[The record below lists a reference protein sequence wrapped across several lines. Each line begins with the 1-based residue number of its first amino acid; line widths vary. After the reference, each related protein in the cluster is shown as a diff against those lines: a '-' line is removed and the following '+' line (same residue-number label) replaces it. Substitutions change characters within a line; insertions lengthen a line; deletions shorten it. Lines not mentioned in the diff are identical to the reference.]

1 MIPISASIVTFCLS
15 VLKIGEIASSI
26 PHKVAMIKKYSN
38 RCENTK
44 LEVLKWKAY
53 FLLHT

>member
-1 MIPISASIVTFCLS
+1 MIPISASIITFYLS
-15 VLKIGEIASSI
+15 VHKIGEIASSI